1 MSRIVI
7 KSILIS
13 EAVDPCCREVLQENG
28 IRMTEKLNLSREDL
42 ISEIKV
48 TMMNTLLLSVHTVRI
63 TLIHLILLQ
72 HNLNDDDYCYY
83 DAFNHCSFVQTARC
97 THVKPLLSHMLSHH
111 GHIQCSVLLNFE
123 AYLPFTV

>member
-28 IRMTEKLNLSREDL
+28 IRVTEKLNLSREDL

-48 TMMNTLLLSVHTVRI
+48 TMMNTLLLSAAHPENHT
-63 TLIHLILLQ
+63 
-72 HNLNDDDYCYY
+72 Y
-83 DAFNHCSFVQTARC
+83 S
-97 THVKPLLSHMLSHH
+97 S
-111 GHIQCSVLLNFE
+111 
-123 AYLPFTV
+123 YLAAA